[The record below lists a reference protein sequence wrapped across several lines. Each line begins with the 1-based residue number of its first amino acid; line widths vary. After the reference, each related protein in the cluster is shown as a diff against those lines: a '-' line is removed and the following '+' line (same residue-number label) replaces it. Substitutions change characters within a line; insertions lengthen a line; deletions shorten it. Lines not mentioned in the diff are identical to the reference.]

1 MGQGGCDIIF
11 NDTEVVTG
19 SLLLYRDVP
28 AMVLGL
34 ASNTLNKI
42 PNLLSG
48 HCNLYIYR
56 FM

>member
-34 ASNTLNKI
+34 TWKTRHPI
-42 PNLLSG
+42 
-48 HCNLYIYR
+48 H
-56 FM
+56 